1 MEASSRRETTSRT
14 RQPEESGPRLFS
26 GRQRRPG
33 ERRMGGVILSTG
45 AAVSLETWRSGFDAS
60 WSTAS

>member
-1 MEASSRRETTSRT
+1 MEVVEPTRT
-14 RQPEESGPRLFS
+14 HESHGQPEESGPLLFFGSTETTS
-26 GRQRRPG
+26 GRTA
-33 ERRMGGVILSTG
+33 GGVILSTG